1 MILLYIIGRYIR
13 TYRDV
18 SPAKWKC
25 FILLLLLWCL
35 NTLSILHPIQFGGIT
50 HSLCRDNSITN
61 ILITILLFYIF
72 KSIDVSFQ
80 LINRLTANIFA
91 VFALENA
98 STHILA
104 QLMLDYELQVS
115 GTFIAFFLI
124 ILMVFGIFLLNS
136 LIGVIREFLLSRMDP
151 FIIRLLVYG
160 K

>member
-80 LINRLTANIFA
+80 LINRLTAN
-91 VFALENA
+91 A

-136 LIGVIREFLLSRMDP
+136 LIGVIREFLLSRMDQ

>member
-1 MILLYIIGRYIR
+1 MPSDFRWHFFL
-13 TYRDV
+13 V
-18 SPAKWKC
+18 SAGYLPD
-25 FILLLLLWCL
+25 
-35 NTLSILHPIQFGGIT
+35 T
-50 HSLCRDNSITN
+50 
-61 ILITILLFYIF
+61 
-72 KSIDVSFQ
+72 
-80 LINRLTANIFA
+80 NIFA

-136 LIGVIREFLLSRMDP
+136 LIGVIREFLLSRMDQ